1 MKPEPTALNAPLRG
15 GESIRPRKRRTDDDA
30 ARRFLSEALE
40 ELGELEEYAAE
51 SELPP
56 PAPSAVES
64 ARRILEKV
72 TREVPLYYSVSP
84 GEDGDVAI
92 QVADNHKNGV
102 MILCNAEG
110 GASCYVSMAGEGQ
123 NRRAHYDSARD
134 LPDSFVLEA
143 LRKLGRDDA
152 KADKPS
158 RSESPRNPAA
168 NPLVAESLEEFEQI
182 DEEAAE
188 MEVDPPSPEVKRAAR
203 QILTALAREFPRYY
217 LVSPGDNRDV
227 TIQASAGMGKG
238 RGVLVVCDEEGTACL
253 VTMNGKNR
261 RARYDREEAKNL
273 PDDFMRA
280 AMRQLG

>member
-51 SELPP
+51 SELSP
-56 PAPSAVES
+56 PAPLAKES
-64 ARRILEKV
+64 ARKFLRKV
-72 TREVPLYYSVSP
+72 VRESPRCYAVSP
-84 GEDGDVAI
+84 WDGGKVVVHTRDAKGSGI
-92 QVADNHKNGV
+92 GV
-102 MILCNAEG
+102 YFSAEG
-110 GASCYVSMAGEGQ
+110 GASCYVTVAGEGR

-203 QILTALAREFPRYY
+203 RILTALAREFPRYY